1 MVKKPNQIRWIIA
14 LGVVVLLAILI
25 RSTLQATHAEYEV
38 CMAFKGGSHCASA
51 TGASQG
57 EASSQRSGNRL
68 PNARQWPRRDDGLP
82 GYPARERARIE
93 EVKARPSS
101 IGARLSHA
109 SGV

>member
-57 EASSQRSGNRL
+57 EAVRSAQEIDCQMLANG
-68 PNARQWPRRDDGLP
+68 RDETMVCLDTQ
-82 GYPARERARIE
+82 PASVREL
-93 EVKARPSS
+93 KK
-101 IGARLSHA
+101 
-109 SGV
+109 